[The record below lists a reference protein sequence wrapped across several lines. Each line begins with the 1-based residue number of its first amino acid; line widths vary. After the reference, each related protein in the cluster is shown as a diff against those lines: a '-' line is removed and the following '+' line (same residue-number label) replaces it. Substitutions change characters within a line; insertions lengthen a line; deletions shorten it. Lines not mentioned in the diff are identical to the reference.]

1 LTELEALRVADFGAE
16 ALIIYDRRVRIYSTQ
31 DIEVQALQGLDLM
44 VAPWELTAMAG
55 ASGSG

>member
-1 LTELEALRVADFGAE
+1 MADFGAE